1 MQKCHIVQDKHEDV
15 GSGAVQRA
23 CCDLPGTREHRGD
36 NFTKNVFGSAVN
48 FHFDSLLSQ
57 THSDSVTRGP

>member
-1 MQKCHIVQDKHEDV
+1 MRLGQQQMRKCHSVQDNHEDV

-36 NFTKNVFGSAVN
+36 NFTKNVFGS
-48 FHFDSLLSQ
+48 L
-57 THSDSVTRGP
+57 